1 MSYIFAI
8 ILSVVI
14 VAVDQLSKYFI
25 ASTYTLG
32 ESFPIIEGLFN
43 MTYIHNRG
51 AAFGVLQNQRWFFL
65 AITAIVMIICI
76 TLLIRR
82 TYGSKWL
89 FWSICV
95 VLGGGMGNMID
106 RLFRG
111 GNVVDF
117 IEFAFFEFPIFNVA
131 DIAVC
136 VGAAMIFLYFLKD
149 LIKDLRGKND
159 KIKAYSDELL
169 EKMEAEENK
178 SEEK

>member
-65 AITAIVMIICI
+65 AITAIVGFFIFHS
-76 TLLIRR
+76 THKSTRFGLKTQKNRP
-82 TYGSKWL
+82 
-89 FWSICV
+89 
-95 VLGGGMGNMID
+95 
-106 RLFRG
+106 FRSG
-111 GNVVDF
+111 
-117 IEFAFFEFPIFNVA
+117 
-131 DIAVC
+131 
-136 VGAAMIFLYFLKD
+136 
-149 LIKDLRGKND
+149 
-159 KIKAYSDELL
+159 
-169 EKMEAEENK
+169 
-178 SEEK
+178 